1 MDYGGLPPEVNS
13 ARMYTG
19 PGSMSM
25 TAAASAWSA
34 LAAEL
39 DSAAAGYETLVD
51 QLAGEGWL
59 GPASTA
65 MAAAVAPYVVW
76 MRATAA
82 QAEQT
87 AMQARAAAAAYEN
100 AVAAMVPPP
109 AILANRLQ
117 LAELMQSN
125 VYGQNTSA
133 IAALE
138 AQYGQMWAQDAT
150 AMYEYAAATGSA
162 TTLTPFNQPP
172 HIVNPAG
179 ASGQTAAVTHA
190 AATSAGASQSA
201 LARLISGIPTML
213 QGLATPVAS
222 AVSSSPLAWLWQI
235 LFGTSTFPT
244 SIAALLT
251 DLQPYASFLYNT
263 EGLPYFSIGMANNFV
278 QSSKTLG
285 LLGGTAAAA
294 AGGAAQGGLAGL
306 GAWWAAAGRCRP
318 VWAMPGRSAG
328 CRCRPRGRRPC
339 RTSSPS
345 RHGCRSR
352 RSNSRPTLRVPETCW
367 AACRLGA
374 DGARRD
380 RFRSAIR
387 CPPHR
392 HGASAVRR
400 ITTDGYRYSTERP
413 KTWPA
418 GQRRRRGDSAA
429 AGLARG

>member
-306 GAWWAAAGRCRP
+306 GSLVGGGGQVSAGLGHAGSIGGRLSVPPSWAQALPDVESIPARMPVETFKFAPDGAGAGNLLGGMPLTGPAGHGAAGS
-318 VWAMPGRSAG
+318 G
-328 CRCRPRGRRPC
+328 PRYGV
-339 RTSSPS
+339 
-345 RHGCRSR
+345 
-352 RSNSRPTLRVPETCW
+352 RPTVM
-367 AACRLGA
+367 
-374 DGARRD
+374 AR
-380 RFRSAIR
+380 
-387 CPPHR
+387 PPF
-392 HGASAVRR
+392 
-400 ITTDGYRYSTERP
+400 
-413 KTWPA
+413 A
-418 GQRRRRGDSAA
+418 G
-429 AGLARG
+429 

>member
-25 TAAASAWSA
+25 TTAASVWSA

-39 DSAAAGYETLVD
+39 DSAAAGYEKLVT

-76 MRATAA
+76 MLATAA

-87 AMQARAAAAAYEN
+87 AMQARACAAAYEN
-100 AVAAMVPPP
+100 AFAATVPPP
-109 AILANRLQ
+109 MILANRLQ
-117 LAELMQSN
+117 LTELVQSN
-125 VYGQNTSA
+125 VYGQNTST

-138 AQYGQMWAQDAT
+138 SQYGQMWAQDAA
-150 AMYEYAAATGSA
+150 AMYEYAAASGSA
-162 TTLTPFNQPP
+162 TTLSPFNKPP

-179 ASGQTAAVTHA
+179 TSGQSGAVAHA

-201 LARLISGIPTML
+201 LSRLISGIPTAL
-213 QGLATPVAS
+213 QGLATPISLGTA
-222 AVSSSPLAWLWQI
+222 SSPLAWLWQI

-251 DLQPYASFLYNT
+251 DLQPYASFFYNT

-285 LLGGTAAAA
+285 LLGGTAAPA
-294 AGGAAQGGLAGL
+294 AGGAAQSGLAGL
-306 GAWWAAAGRCRP
+306 EGLVGGGGQ
-318 VWAMPGRSAG
+318 VSAG
-328 CRCRPRGRRPC
+328 LGHAGSIGRGLSVPPSWAQALPGVESIPARMPVE
-339 RTSSPS
+339 TFKFAPDGAGSGNLLGGMPLGGPVGHGAASSSP
-345 RHGCRSR
+345 RYGV
-352 RSNSRPTLRVPETCW
+352 RPTVM
-367 AACRLGA
+367 
-374 DGARRD
+374 AR
-380 RFRSAIR
+380 
-387 CPPHR
+387 PPF
-392 HGASAVRR
+392 
-400 ITTDGYRYSTERP
+400 
-413 KTWPA
+413 A
-418 GQRRRRGDSAA
+418 G
-429 AGLARG
+429 

>member
-306 GAWWAAAGRCRP
+306 GSLVGGGGPVSAGLGHAGSIGRLSVPPSWAQALPDVESIPARMPVETFKFAPDAAGSGNLLGG
-318 VWAMPGRSAG
+318 MPLGGPMGHGATGSG
-328 CRCRPRGRRPC
+328 PRYGV
-339 RTSSPS
+339 
-345 RHGCRSR
+345 
-352 RSNSRPTLRVPETCW
+352 RPTVM
-367 AACRLGA
+367 
-374 DGARRD
+374 AR
-380 RFRSAIR
+380 
-387 CPPHR
+387 PPF
-392 HGASAVRR
+392 
-400 ITTDGYRYSTERP
+400 
-413 KTWPA
+413 A
-418 GQRRRRGDSAA
+418 G
-429 AGLARG
+429 